1 METFDQY
8 LDRGLEEEI
17 SDGSGHLN
25 NMDYNEE
32 HVGTERLNIKMWR
45 HVEIEHLNKHYRQT

>member
-1 METFDQY
+1 MDG
-8 LDRGLEEEI
+8 GLEEEI

-32 HVGTERLNIKMWR
+32 HVGTERLNIIMWR